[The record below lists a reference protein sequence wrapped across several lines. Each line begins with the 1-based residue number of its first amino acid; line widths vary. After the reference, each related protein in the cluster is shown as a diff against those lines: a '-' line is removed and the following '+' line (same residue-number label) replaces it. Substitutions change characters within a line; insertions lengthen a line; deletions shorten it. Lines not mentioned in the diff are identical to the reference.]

1 MRLADVSEPVMRTEK
16 PLHVLLVRDSSQQQ
30 GAAIERLLRFH
41 PNVELAIVDDDA
53 EGEQKAVS
61 RNWDLVF
68 VAVDHDVRFL
78 PALRERVHH
87 TALIAY
93 GPTAER
99 AARALGAQR
108 RGSRDRKIAQ
118 LVLRMTRDGAERK
131 RAEQRLEYV
140 SRHDTLTGLPN
151 RDLLAAELNYALGHA
166 RRHRRSV
173 AVALLDIDRFE
184 SVNGPLGRE
193 AGDALLR
200 TVAARLKLLVGKA
213 DSVARVG
220 GDAFALVLADLGDPM
235 DATRIAAKI
244 VAAFATP
251 FYLDGGTIHLTASL
265 GLALHPADGTSVE
278 ALLRNAATA
287 MHRARDRGNCYQC
300 YAPEMTERARE
311 RLDLE
316 LDLHRALERGEF
328 TLHFQPYFESQG
340 RYVAGAE
347 ALLRWRHPEKGLVAP
362 ATFIPLAEEIGL
374 IVPLGAWALEA
385 ACAEA
390 HLWLKMGL
398 ELPVSVNLSA
408 RQFGASGLVETIAA
422 ALARNRLEPR
432 LLTVEITESALLEN
446 TDDVLKTL
454 LAIKQLGVR
463 IAIDDFGTSYSS
475 LGYVKRFAADCLK
488 IDRTFVQ
495 GVATNDNDVA
505 IARAIIGMA
514 HALNM
519 RVVAEGV
526 ETHDQA
532 DKLRTLGCDFLQ
544 GFAFAKPLC
553 GAELL
558 ELLRSTRVGRAARAL
573 VDPRRGPLTVGP
585 ARDEV
590 ATGPRRALPER

>member
-1 MRLADVSEPVMRTEK
+1 
-16 PLHVLLVRDSSQQQ
+16 
-30 GAAIERLLRFH
+30 
-41 PNVELAIVDDDA
+41 
-53 EGEQKAVS
+53 
-61 RNWDLVF
+61 
-68 VAVDHDVRFL
+68 
-78 PALRERVHH
+78 
-87 TALIAY
+87 
-93 GPTAER
+93 
-99 AARALGAQR
+99 
-108 RGSRDRKIAQ
+108 
-118 LVLRMTRDGAERK
+118 
-131 RAEQRLEYV
+131 
-140 SRHDTLTGLPN
+140 
-151 RDLLAAELNYALGHA
+151 
-166 RRHRRSV
+166 
-173 AVALLDIDRFE
+173 
-184 SVNGPLGRE
+184 
-193 AGDALLR
+193 
-200 TVAARLKLLVGKA
+200 
-213 DSVARVG
+213 
-220 GDAFALVLADLGDPM
+220 
-235 DATRIAAKI
+235 
-244 VAAFATP
+244 
-251 FYLDGGTIHLTASL
+251 
-265 GLALHPADGTSVE
+265 
-278 ALLRNAATA
+278 
-287 MHRARDRGNCYQC
+287 
-300 YAPEMTERARE
+300 
-311 RLDLE
+311 
-316 LDLHRALERGEF
+316 
-328 TLHFQPYFESQG
+328 
-340 RYVAGAE
+340 VAGAE

-558 ELLRSTRVGRAARAL
+558 ELLRSTRVARAARAL